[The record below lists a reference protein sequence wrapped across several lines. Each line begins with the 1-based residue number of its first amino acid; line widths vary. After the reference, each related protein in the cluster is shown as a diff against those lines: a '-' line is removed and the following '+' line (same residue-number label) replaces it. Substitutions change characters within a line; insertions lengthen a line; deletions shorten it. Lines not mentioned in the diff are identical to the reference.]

1 MPTPDRGTAIARGHD
16 CGLPVANE
24 RGERLVAIHPPEA
37 PPTPPAAFS
46 LVIASLDARVLL
58 VRNRHRGVWELPGG
72 WIEAGETAGD
82 CALRELAEES
92 AQAGRD
98 ARLLAWIV
106 LAAPGTGIDA
116 HGTGAIFS
124 VEIDEHTAF
133 LPTPEV
139 SAIGY
144 WPADALPAG
153 VSGIDAALI
162 ARFSREDASESPC
175 GPAFAA

>member
-1 MPTPDRGTAIARGHD
+1 
-16 CGLPVANE
+16 
-24 RGERLVAIHPPEA
+24 VAIHPPEA
-37 PPTPPAAFS
+37 PPAPPAAFS
-46 LVIASLDARVLL
+46 LVVASLGARVLL

-72 WIEAGETAGD
+72 WIEAGETAGG

-106 LAAPGTGIDA
+106 LAVPGTRIGAHRTGAVFSAEIDA
-116 HGTGAIFS
+116 R
-124 VEIDEHTAF
+124 TAF

-153 VSGIDAALI
+153 VSGIDATLI
-162 ARFSREDASESPC
+162 ARFSREDTSESRP
-175 GPAFAA
+175 GGRT